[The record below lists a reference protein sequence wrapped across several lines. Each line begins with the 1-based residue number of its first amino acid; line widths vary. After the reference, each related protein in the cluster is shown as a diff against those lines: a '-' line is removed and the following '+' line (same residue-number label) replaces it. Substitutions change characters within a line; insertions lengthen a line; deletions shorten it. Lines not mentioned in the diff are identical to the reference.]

1 MNLILAGSI
10 SLDSTFKIPEKLAI
24 FRIQYLLRTE
34 LVLNN
39 CCSQF
44 GFGLHALID
53 N

>member
-1 MNLILAGSI
+1 MNLISVGSI
-10 SLDSTFKIPEKLAI
+10 SLDSTFKIPERLAI
-24 FRIQYLLRTE
+24 FRIQYLLYIE

-44 GFGLHALID
+44 GFGLQALID